1 MQCTATGT
9 PYTVFGYKGKQVRDN
24 IHSADLI
31 SAIDAIYR
39 SPRQGEVYNMGG
51 GRRSN
56 CSMLEAIELCEK
68 LTGRRLRW
76 RYEEANRTGDHQWWI
91 SDTRRFEEHYP
102 DWTPAYDIEGILRDI
117 LDQAHD
123 RW

>member
-1 MQCTATGT
+1 
-9 PYTVFGYKGKQVRDN
+9 VFGYQGKQVRDN

-31 SAIDAIYR
+31 AAIDAVYR

-56 CSMLEAIELCEK
+56 CSMLEAIELCE
-68 LTGRRLRW
+68 RLAGQRLQW

-102 DWTPAYDIEGILRDI
+102 DWTPAYDIEEILRDI
-117 LDQAHD
+117 LDRAHD

>member
-1 MQCTATGT
+1 
-9 PYTVFGYKGKQVRDN
+9 VRDN
-24 IHSADLI
+24 IHSTDLI
-31 SAIDAIYR
+31 AAIDAVYR

-56 CSMLEAIELCEK
+56 CSMLEAIELCQK
-68 LTGRRLRW
+68 LAGRPLMW
-76 RYEEANRTGDHQWWI
+76 RYQDSNRIGDHQWWI

-102 DWTPAYDIEGILRDI
+102 AWTPAHDIEGILRDI
-117 LDQAHD
+117 LDRARD